1 MTIMTEYQKLSN
13 PPIIE
18 ALVDIQVQ
26 PVTGFSVDNIRSKL
40 PFSVSSPYPK
50 SEEIKKFESSSIQGP
65 SGAQVSSKD
74 LGAYGLMFR
83 NQANTRAVQIR
94 VDGFALSHLQPYS
107 NFESLQEEA
116 EPLWRDY
123 KAMIGSTPK
132 VLRVAIRYINV
143 IECNRTLK
151 SWNELND
158 FLKNIPPLPKGAA
171 PELTGFGMDIVSQ
184 DPSNSIATTVRRG
197 LLKNLQT
204 QQHGISVDI
213 EVVKQFSY
221 SPTEDQ
227 LWPSIQALRP
237 IKNDIFFDV
246 VSEAKINEYR

>member
-1 MTIMTEYQKLSN
+1 MTDYPKLSK

-26 PVTGFSVDNIRSKL
+26 PVVGLSVDGIRTKL
-40 PFSVSSPYPK
+40 PSSVSSQYPK
-50 SEEIKKFESSSIQGP
+50 SEEIKKFESSFIQGP
-65 SGAQVSSKD
+65 SGAQVCSKD

-83 NQANTRAVQIR
+83 NQTNTRAVQIR

-116 EPLWRDY
+116 QPLWLDY
-123 KAMIGSTPK
+123 KKMIGSATK

-143 IECNRTLK
+143 IECNRTLT

-158 FLKNIPPLPKGAA
+158 FLKNIPSPPKGAA
-171 PELTGFGMDIVSQ
+171 SEPTGFGIEIVSH
-184 DPSNSIATTVRRG
+184 DAANSIATTVRRG

-213 EVVKQFSY
+213 EVVKQFSH
-221 SPTEDQ
+221 SPDEEQ
-227 LWPSIQALRP
+227 LWSSIKALRP
-237 IKNDIFFDV
+237 IKNDVFFDV
-246 VSEAKINEYR
+246 IAEGKIKEYL